1 MSKPRTVIDQKLC
14 RKAEM
19 MFKDPKATV
28 KEVAE
33 LLGVSPAT
41 MSRICTA
48 GFSVEQYEKN
58 NAERN
63 KKEKGKLDRFLP
75 MEKLPLAQQQIR
87 TDNLEEECQGQI
99 SMDLRPAEEEKQE
112 MTDQTKLMR
121 FLAGKFTGTENTIQI
136 TMGELIL
143 HIGKIEDYLA
153 QILRR
158 MDK

>member
-63 KKEKGKLDRFLP
+63 QKEKGKLERFLP
-75 MEKLPLAQQQIR
+75 MEKLPLAQQPIQ
-87 TDNLEEECQGQI
+87 TDILEECPGKI
-99 SMDLRPAEEEKQE
+99 SMDLQPAEEEKQE

-136 TMGELIL
+136 TMAELIL

>member
-28 KEVAE
+28 KEVAG

-63 KKEKGKLDRFLP
+63 KKEKGKLP
-75 MEKLPLAQQQIR
+75 MAQQQIR
-87 TDNLEEECQGQI
+87 TDNLEEECPGQI
-99 SMDLRPAEEEKQE
+99 SMDLQPAEEQE
-112 MTDQTKLMR
+112 EEVVTY
-121 FLAGKFTGTENTIQI
+121 LAAIYNQHTQI
-136 TMGELIL
+136 I
-143 HIGKIEDYLA
+143 DYLA

>member
-28 KEVAE
+28 KEVAA

-63 KKEKGKLDRFLP
+63 QKEKGKLERFQP
-75 MEKLPLAQQQIR
+75 MEKLPLAQQPIQTVLAQQPIQ
-87 TDNLEEECQGQI
+87 TDNLEECPGQI
-99 SMDLRPAEEEKQE
+99 SMDLQPAEEQE
-112 MTDQTKLMR
+112 EEVVTY
-121 FLAGKFTGTENTIQI
+121 LAAIYNQHTQI
-136 TMGELIL
+136 I
-143 HIGKIEDYLA
+143 DYLA

>member
-19 MFKDPKATV
+19 MFKDPKATM

-48 GFSVEQYEKN
+48 GFSVEAYNHN
-58 NAERN
+58 NTVRRV
-63 KKEKGKLDRFLP
+63 KEKKKAGAVELLG
-75 MEKLPLAQQQIR
+75 EETQ
-87 TDNLEEECQGQI
+87 EEECPGQI
-99 SMDLRPAEEEKQE
+99 SMDLQPAEEQE
-112 MTDQTKLMR
+112 EEVVTY
-121 FLAGKFTGTENTIQI
+121 LAAIYNQHTQI
-136 TMGELIL
+136 I
-143 HIGKIEDYLA
+143 DYLG

>member
-48 GFSVEQYEKN
+48 GFNVEAYNHN
-58 NAERN
+58 NTVRRV
-63 KKEKGKLDRFLP
+63 KEKKKAGAVELLG
-75 MEKLPLAQQQIR
+75 EETQ
-87 TDNLEEECQGQI
+87 EEECPGQI
-99 SMDLRPAEEEKQE
+99 SMDLQPAEEEKQE

-136 TMGELIL
+136 TMAELIL
-143 HIGKIEDYLA
+143 HIGKVEDYLA

>member
-28 KEVAE
+28 KEVAG

-48 GFSVEQYEKN
+48 GFSVEAYNHN
-58 NAERN
+58 NTVRRV
-63 KKEKGKLDRFLP
+63 KEKTKAEAVELLG
-75 MEKLPLAQQQIR
+75 EETQ
-87 TDNLEEECQGQI
+87 EEECPGQI
-99 SMDLRPAEEEKQE
+99 RMDLQPAEEQE
-112 MTDQTKLMR
+112 EEVVTY
-121 FLAGKFTGTENTIQI
+121 LAAIYNQHTQI
-136 TMGELIL
+136 I
-143 HIGKIEDYLA
+143 DYLA

>member
-19 MFKDPKATV
+19 MFKAPKATV

-63 KKEKGKLDRFLP
+63 KKEKGKL
-75 MEKLPLAQQQIR
+75 PLAQQQIR
-87 TDNLEEECQGQI
+87 TDNLEEECPGQI
-99 SMDLRPAEEEKQE
+99 SMDLQPAEEQE
-112 MTDQTKLMR
+112 EEVVTY
-121 FLAGKFTGTENTIQI
+121 LAAIYNQHTQI
-136 TMGELIL
+136 I
-143 HIGKIEDYLA
+143 DYLA

>member
-28 KEVAE
+28 KEVAG

-48 GFSVEQYEKN
+48 GFNVEAYNHN
-58 NAERN
+58 NTVRRV
-63 KKEKGKLDRFLP
+63 KEKTKAEAVELLG
-75 MEKLPLAQQQIR
+75 EETQ
-87 TDNLEEECQGQI
+87 EEECPGQI
-99 SMDLRPAEEEKQE
+99 SMDLQPAEEEKQE

-136 TMGELIL
+136 TMAELIL
-143 HIGKIEDYLA
+143 HIGKVEDYLA

>member
-48 GFSVEQYEKN
+48 GFNVEQYEKN

-63 KKEKGKLDRFLP
+63 QKEKGKLERFLP
-75 MEKLPLAQQQIR
+75 MEKLPLAQQPIQ
-87 TDNLEEECQGQI
+87 TDNLEECTGQI
-99 SMDLRPAEEEKQE
+99 SMDLQPAEEEKQE

-136 TMGELIL
+136 TMAELIL

>member
-48 GFSVEQYEKN
+48 GFNVEQYEKN

-63 KKEKGKLDRFLP
+63 EKEKGKL
-75 MEKLPLAQQQIR
+75 PLAQQIR

>member
-48 GFSVEQYEKN
+48 GFNVEQYEKN

-63 KKEKGKLDRFLP
+63 KKEKGKLP
-75 MEKLPLAQQQIR
+75 MAQQQIR
-87 TDNLEEECQGQI
+87 TDNLEEECPGQI
-99 SMDLRPAEEEKQE
+99 SMDLQPAEEEKQE

-136 TMGELIL
+136 TMAELIL
-143 HIGKIEDYLA
+143 HIGKVEDYLA

>member
-58 NAERN
+58 NAERHE
-63 KKEKGKLDRFLP
+63 KEKGKL
-75 MEKLPLAQQQIR
+75 PLAQQIR
-87 TDNLEEECQGQI
+87 TDNLEECTGQI
-99 SMDLRPAEEEKQE
+99 SMDLQPAEEEKQE

>member
-19 MFKDPKATV
+19 MFKDSKATV

-58 NAERN
+58 NTERN
-63 KKEKGKLDRFLP
+63 QKEKGKLERFLP
-75 MEKLPLAQQQIR
+75 MEKLPLAQQPIQR
-87 TDNLEEECQGQI
+87 QI
-99 SMDLRPAEEEKQE
+99 SMDLQPAEEEKQE
-112 MTDQTKLMR
+112 TTDQTKLMR

-136 TMGELIL
+136 TMAELIL

>member
-58 NAERN
+58 NTERN
-63 KKEKGKLDRFLP
+63 KKEK
-75 MEKLPLAQQQIR
+75 EKLPLAQQQIR
-87 TDNLEEECQGQI
+87 TDNLEEECPGQI
-99 SMDLRPAEEEKQE
+99 SMDLQPAEEQE
-112 MTDQTKLMR
+112 EEVVTY
-121 FLAGKFTGTENTIQI
+121 LAAIYNQHTQI
-136 TMGELIL
+136 I
-143 HIGKIEDYLA
+143 DYLA

>member
-1 MSKPRTVIDQKLC
+1 MSKPRTVIDQRLC

-28 KEVAE
+28 KEVAG

-63 KKEKGKLDRFLP
+63 EKEKGKLP
-75 MEKLPLAQQQIR
+75 MAQQQIR
-87 TDNLEEECQGQI
+87 TDNLEEECPGQI
-99 SMDLRPAEEEKQE
+99 SMNLQTAEEEKQE
-112 MTDQTKLMR
+112 MSDQTKLMR

>member
-28 KEVAE
+28 KEVAG

-63 KKEKGKLDRFLP
+63 QKEKGKLERFLP
-75 MEKLPLAQQQIR
+75 MEKLPLALQPIQ
-87 TDNLEEECQGQI
+87 TDNLEECPGQI
-99 SMDLRPAEEEKQE
+99 SMDLQPAEEQE
-112 MTDQTKLMR
+112 EEVVTY
-121 FLAGKFTGTENTIQI
+121 LAAIYNQHTQI
-136 TMGELIL
+136 I
-143 HIGKIEDYLA
+143 DYLA

>member
-14 RKAEM
+14 RKSEM

-63 KKEKGKLDRFLP
+63 KKEKGKL
-75 MEKLPLAQQQIR
+75 PLAQQQIR
-87 TDNLEEECQGQI
+87 TDNLEEECPGQI
-99 SMDLRPAEEEKQE
+99 SMDLQPAEEQE
-112 MTDQTKLMR
+112 EEVVTY
-121 FLAGKFTGTENTIQI
+121 LAAIYNQHTQI
-136 TMGELIL
+136 I
-143 HIGKIEDYLA
+143 DYLA

>member
-63 KKEKGKLDRFLP
+63 QKEKGKLERFLQ
-75 MEKLPLAQQQIR
+75 MEKLPLAQQPIQ
-87 TDNLEEECQGQI
+87 TDNLEECPGQI
-99 SMDLRPAEEEKQE
+99 SMDLQTAEEKQE

-136 TMGELIL
+136 TMAELIL

>member
-63 KKEKGKLDRFLP
+63 KKEKGKL
-75 MEKLPLAQQQIR
+75 PLAQQQIR
-87 TDNLEEECQGQI
+87 TDNLEEECPGQI
-99 SMDLRPAEEEKQE
+99 SMDLQPAEEQE
-112 MTDQTKLMR
+112 EEVVTY
-121 FLAGKFTGTENTIQI
+121 LAAIYNQHTQI
-136 TMGELIL
+136 I
-143 HIGKIEDYLA
+143 DYLA

>member
-58 NAERN
+58 NTERN
-63 KKEKGKLDRFLP
+63 QKEKGKLERFQP
-75 MEKLPLAQQQIR
+75 MEKLPLAQQPIQ
-87 TDNLEEECQGQI
+87 TDNLEECTGQI
-99 SMDLRPAEEEKQE
+99 SMDLQPAEEEKQE

-136 TMGELIL
+136 TMAELIL

>member
-28 KEVAE
+28 KEVAA

-63 KKEKGKLDRFLP
+63 QKEKGKLERFLP
-75 MEKLPLAQQQIR
+75 MEKLPLAQQPIQ
-87 TDNLEEECQGQI
+87 TDNLEECPGQI
-99 SMDLRPAEEEKQE
+99 SMDLQPAEEQE
-112 MTDQTKLMR
+112 EEVVTY
-121 FLAGKFTGTENTIQI
+121 LAAIYNQHTQI
-136 TMGELIL
+136 I
-143 HIGKIEDYLA
+143 DYLA